1 MNFGDENEKSCAKN
15 FCRKLLS
22 ELIRNLIQKFSVER
36 LVLKVAGT
44 EQAEKKI
51 SVAVNVNTDLWEEDE
66 DEYRLYGDT
75 GI

>member
-1 MNFGDENEKSCAKN
+1 MKLKKSFAKN
-15 FCRKLLS
+15 FCRKLLRD
-22 ELIRNLIQKFSVER
+22 LIRKKIQKFSVER

-51 SVAVNVNTDLWEEDE
+51 LVAVNVNTDLWEEDE

>member
-1 MNFGDENEKSCAKN
+1 MKLKKKSCAKN

-22 ELIRNLIQKFSVER
+22 ELIRNSSQKFSVEW

-44 EQAEKKI
+44 KQAEKKI
-51 SVAVNVNTDLWEEDE
+51 SVALNNDLFEEDE